1 MENIAAGRSS
11 ARRRTLGASKLQLHV
26 GAVDADQ
33 LTHRA
38 HRLSLELG
46 ILQVL
51 RSDPRRRCHIFSESE
66 VERREG
72 IREEGS
78 RGSLRHCAWHERA
91 NEAAPV
97 RVPGARDHGEG
108 KKQRA
113 FRGAIICSGRKW
125 TKGGGRL
132 TAAGHP
138 TPAPPEQLIFWS
150 HKALPL
156 PSGQGAARHPPPL
169 LRGREDVFE
178 TPAPDA

>member
-125 TKGGGRL
+125 TKE
-132 TAAGHP
+132 A
-138 TPAPPEQLIFWS
+138 
-150 HKALPL
+150 
-156 PSGQGAARHPPPL
+156 
-169 LRGREDVFE
+169 
-178 TPAPDA
+178 